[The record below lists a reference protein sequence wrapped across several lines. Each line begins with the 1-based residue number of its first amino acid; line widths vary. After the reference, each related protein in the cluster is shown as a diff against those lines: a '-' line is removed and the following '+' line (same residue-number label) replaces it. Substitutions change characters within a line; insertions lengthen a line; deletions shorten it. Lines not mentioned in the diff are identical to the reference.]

1 MLHYQYKKGKKIA
14 LIFLHGYCEELS
26 MWTAFA
32 DAFQEHSIL
41 KVDLPGFGKSATEE
55 GLTLNKMA
63 EGVDE
68 VFNHLEIKE
77 AILIG
82 HSMGGYV
89 AVALSRLMGDKLKGL
104 CMMHSHP
111 FEDLPTTKDKRS
123 KATTFIEEHGLEK
136 FLDMVVPTFF
146 APALQEK
153 YKHVTTDLI
162 AEAAML
168 SSQAVINGMDA
179 MRLRPDMRAWVE
191 ELTCPYHCILGT
203 EDIPT
208 PLAFCLPPITLADI
222 TKVTILDGVGH
233 MGMFSAK
240 EEVQTAL
247 KDFIHF
253 CTNKLA

>member
-1 MLHYQYKKGKKIA
+1 MPANKGTILFVHGMCHGA
-14 LIFLHGYCEELS
+14 WCWEPYFLPYFEQLGYHCSAINLRGHEQPGSTVSINHIGIEDYVADLQKAVSLLCEPP
-26 MWTAFA
+26 
-32 DAFQEHSIL
+32 I
-41 KVDLPGFGKSATEE
+41 
-55 GLTLNKMA
+55 
-63 EGVDE
+63 
-68 VFNHLEIKE
+68 I
-77 AILIG
+77 IG

-123 KATTFIEEHGLEK
+123 KAITFIEEHGLEK

-153 YKHVTTDLI
+153 YKHVTTGLI

-208 PLAFCLPPITLADI
+208 PLAFCIPQITLADI

-253 CTNKLA
+253 CTNRIS